1 MALLGTLLKSSIK
14 LKDLPIGRNTDSD
27 AVKQSYNTLKKLITK
42 AVDTEFGKKYNFEKL
57 LRTSNRNEIS
67 FMQNFAEEV
76 PLHDYNKMYS
86 DWWIKSLDGKESVT
100 WPGKVKYFALSS
112 GTSEASSKRIPV
124 TKSMLL
130 AMRKVGVRQLL
141 SLGRYKGLNP
151 NFFEKQIL
159 ALSGSTNLAAK
170 GQYLEGDLSGITAGR
185 LPFWLHPFYK
195 PGKKI
200 SQVADWSNKLDM
212 ISDNAASWD
221 VGMIVGVPAWTQLLI
236 EKILQQHNKSSIH
249 EIWPNLEV
257 FIHGGVA
264 FDPYRSS
271 FQKIV
276 GKPLIYLE
284 TYLASEGF
292 IAFQDMPDAKGMRL
306 VLDQGLYYEF
316 IPFKPENFDVD
327 GLPVS
332 GAKVYHIG
340 QLAEGEEYALLL
352 STCAGAWRYLIGDV
366 VKVTNLK
373 PVRIVITGR
382 TKHFLSLCG
391 EHLSVDNMTK
401 AVLLTAD
408 KFKTDIREFTVCGVP
423 SGNMFAHEWY
433 LGIDGDSTSMNEL
446 AIELDGH
453 LKQLNDDY
461 AVERKAALK
470 EIIVHKVP
478 LRAFYDWMKII
489 GMEGAQRKFP
499 RVLKD
504 KQHAAWKEFLKSS
517 NYI

>member
-1 MALLGTLLKSSIK
+1 
-14 LKDLPIGRNTDSD
+14 
-27 AVKQSYNTLKKLITK
+27 
-42 AVDTEFGKKYNFEKL
+42 
-57 LRTSNRNEIS
+57 
-67 FMQNFAEEV
+67 
-76 PLHDYNKMYS
+76 
-86 DWWIKSLDGKESVT
+86 
-100 WPGKVKYFALSS
+100 
-112 GTSEASSKRIPV
+112 
-124 TKSMLL
+124 
-130 AMRKVGVRQLL
+130 
-141 SLGRYKGLNP
+141 
-151 NFFEKQIL
+151 
-159 ALSGSTNLAAK
+159 
-170 GQYLEGDLSGITAGR
+170 
-185 LPFWLHPFYK
+185 
-195 PGKKI
+195 
-200 SQVADWSNKLDM
+200 M
-212 ISDNAASWD
+212 ISDNAALWD

-236 EKILQQHNKSSIH
+236 EKILQKHNKSTIH

-271 FQKIV
+271 FQKII
-276 GKPLIYLE
+276 GKPLIFLE

-292 IAFQDMPDAKGMRL
+292 IAFQDMSDAKGMRL

-316 IPFKPENFDVD
+316 IHFKSENFDAD
-327 GLPVS
+327 GLPVPR
-332 GAKVYHIG
+332 AKVYHIG
-340 QLAEGEEYALLL
+340 QLVEGEEYALLL

-366 VKVTNLK
+366 VKVTSLK

-433 LGIDGDSTSMNEL
+433 LGIDGNSTSMNEL
-446 AIELDGH
+446 ATELDVH